1 MTMHPL
7 LQRQHYL
14 LVLAIER
21 CAIPL
26 PMKKVL
32 LEVLSACAETARQQ
46 QAEHT
51 TMISLGCQ
59 VDLEQWAERLALEP
73 PTLLQTL
80 HILLEEGY
88 FHHDPDE
95 PFADGA
101 WLTWNLAFDTWPC
114 FAPQPKR
121 PRARQAH
128 PEEAADLD
136 EDATDQSPWSPE
148 ALLAKRWKGRPPRSV
163 WWVLRQAVLERD
175 DYTCVYCG
183 RRGGR
188 LALDHLLPVSRGG
201 TSELS
206 NLVTAC
212 VACNSAKGASTPQ
225 EWLVSLQ
232 RKVGGY

>member
-7 LQRQHYL
+7 LQRQQYL

-21 CAIPL
+21 CAIAL
-26 PMKKVL
+26 PKKKVL
-32 LEVLSACAETARQQ
+32 LEILSTCAETARLQ

-51 TMISLGCQ
+51 TLISLSCQ
-59 VDLEQWAERLALEP
+59 VDLGQWAERLSLQPA
-73 PTLLQTL
+73 TLLQTL
-80 HILLEEGY
+80 HVLLEEGY
-88 FHHDPDE
+88 LHHDPDE

-114 FAPQPKR
+114 FSPPPKR
-121 PRARQAH
+121 SRTRPTQA
-128 PEEAADLD
+128 ELKAAQD
-136 EDATDQSPWSPE
+136 EDAPNQPPWSPQ

-163 WWVLRQAVLERD
+163 WWVMRQTVLERD

-188 LALDHLLPVSRGG
+188 LGLDHLVPVSRGG

-212 VACNSAKGASTPQ
+212 VACNSAKGARTPQ
-225 EWLVSLQ
+225 EWLATLQ
-232 RKVGGY
+232 QKVGGQ

>member
-21 CAIPL
+21 CAL
-26 PMKKVL
+26 PMPTKKVL

-114 FAPQPKR
+114 FAPRPKH
-121 PRARQAH
+121 PRIRKAQADQ
-128 PEEAADLD
+128 EAGNN
-136 EDATDQSPWSPE
+136 EDALEQPPWSPQ

-163 WWVLRQAVLERD
+163 WWVLRQTVLERD
-175 DYTCVYCG
+175 NYTCVYCG

-188 LALDHLLPVSRGG
+188 LSLDHLLPVSRGG

-206 NLVTAC
+206 NLVAAC
-212 VACNSAKGASTPQ
+212 VACNSAKGTRTPQ
-225 EWLVSLQ
+225 EWLASLQ
-232 RKVGGY
+232 RKVGGH

>member
-14 LVLAIER
+14 LILAIER
-21 CAIPL
+21 CAIAL
-26 PMKKVL
+26 PDKKVL

-59 VDLEQWAERLALEP
+59 VDVERWATRLTLEP
-73 PTLLQTL
+73 VTLLQTL
-80 HILLEEGY
+80 QVLMEGGY
-88 FHHDPDE
+88 FHTKTDRLL
-95 PFADGA
+95 ADGA

-114 FAPQPKR
+114 LTPRSKR
-121 PRARQAH
+121 PRTRQTHA
-128 PEEAADLD
+128 ERETDLD
-136 EDATDQSPWSPE
+136 EDPAEPPPWSPE
-148 ALLAKRWKGRPPRSV
+148 ALLAKSWNGRPPRSV

-188 LALDHLLPVSRGG
+188 LGLDHLLPVSRGG
-201 TSELS
+201 TSEMS

-212 VACNSAKGASTPQ
+212 VACNSAKGARTPQ
-225 EWLVSLQ
+225 EWLASLQ
-232 RKVGGY
+232 RKVGGH